1 VPEEGELNN
10 NVSRLPDDYDQLKRV
25 HADFEQFLNVV
36 VEDLKEKVEKLRRF
50 KALERTG
57 QERSYSNLQLYMLD
71 KYSSRIANFRVV
83 SSVSIENIC
92 LIHNQTPTMD
102 ISSLVK
108 KYGKVVTKMKRR
120 MKDMIDVTDKYAV
133 VEIFDNINILN
144 EASKDLDKLR
154 HPEDDPRARR
164 SVVSLMSVPD
174 GDVEDGVR
182 KTEAPASPE
191 TSWKSSSGHDTN
203 VKTLRSLSDHL
214 CVLRKT
220 YLR

>member
-1 VPEEGELNN
+1 
-10 NVSRLPDDYDQLKRV
+10 
-25 HADFEQFLNVV
+25 
-36 VEDLKEKVEKLRRF
+36 
-50 KALERTG
+50 
-57 QERSYSNLQLYMLD
+57 
-71 KYSSRIANFRVV
+71 
-83 SSVSIENIC
+83 
-92 LIHNQTPTMD
+92 
-102 ISSLVK
+102 
-108 KYGKVVTKMKRR
+108 MKRR

-154 HPEDDPRARR
+154 HPEDDPRTRR

-191 TSWKSSSGHDTN
+191 TSWKTSSGHDTN

>member
-1 VPEEGELNN
+1 
-10 NVSRLPDDYDQLKRV
+10 
-25 HADFEQFLNVV
+25 
-36 VEDLKEKVEKLRRF
+36 
-50 KALERTG
+50 
-57 QERSYSNLQLYMLD
+57 
-71 KYSSRIANFRVV
+71 
-83 SSVSIENIC
+83 
-92 LIHNQTPTMD
+92 
-102 ISSLVK
+102 
-108 KYGKVVTKMKRR
+108 MKRR

-154 HPEDDPRARR
+154 HPEEDTARR

-182 KTEAPASPE
+182 KADVSPSSSFPE
-191 TSWKSSSGHDTN
+191 TPYKSSSSGHDTN
-203 VKTLRSLSDHL
+203 VRTLRSLSDHL

>member
-1 VPEEGELNN
+1 
-10 NVSRLPDDYDQLKRV
+10 
-25 HADFEQFLNVV
+25 
-36 VEDLKEKVEKLRRF
+36 
-50 KALERTG
+50 
-57 QERSYSNLQLYMLD
+57 
-71 KYSSRIANFRVV
+71 
-83 SSVSIENIC
+83 
-92 LIHNQTPTMD
+92 
-102 ISSLVK
+102 
-108 KYGKVVTKMKRR
+108 MKRR

-154 HPEDDPRARR
+154 HPEEDRARR

-182 KTEAPASPE
+182 KADVMASTSFPEASYKSP
-191 TSWKSSSGHDTN
+191 SSGHDTN
-203 VKTLRSLSDHL
+203 VRTLRSLSDHL